1 MILSVSRRTDIPQ
14 YYSDWFYNRMQEG
27 FLYVKNP
34 MNCHQVSRIA
44 LSAGLVEF
52 VVFWTKNPAPM
63 MGRIGELGDIPYYIQ
78 FTLTG
83 YGRDIEPG
91 LPDKRQL
98 IKTFCETSAVAGS
111 DRMVWR
117 YDPVFCSER
126 YPAEYHF
133 HAFEEIAKGICG
145 CTDQVIISFLD
156 IYGKTKR
163 NMRGISVQE
172 LNEAGMRN
180 IGRGF
185 AEIAARYGMRV
196 KSCAEKADLSCV
208 GIGHANCVDPVRI
221 ERITGSPLR
230 AKKDKNQRAEC
241 GCVES
246 VETGA
251 YDTCQ
256 CGCKYCYANDSLAAV
271 ARQSAQYDVNSPL
284 LCGRIEKGDRITERR
299 MNRVFGRS

>member
-14 YYSDWFYNRMQEG
+14 YCSDWFFNRMKEG

-34 MNCHQVSRIA
+34 MNSHQVSKIL
-44 LSAGLVEF
+44 LSADLVEF

-63 MGRIGELGDIPYYIQ
+63 MGRIGELKNIPYYIQ

-91 LPDKRQL
+91 LLDKREL
-98 IKTFCETSAVAGS
+98 IRIFTDTAGAVGK

-126 YPAEYHF
+126 YPEEYHF

-156 IYGKTKR
+156 RYGKTNR
-163 NMRGISVQE
+163 NMRGIPVT
-172 LNEAGMRN
+172 EADEAAMRRM
-180 IGRGF
+180 GGAF
-185 AEIAARYGMRV
+185 AQIAAKYGM
-196 KSCAEKADLSCV
+196 KTTSCAETADLSGV
-208 GIGHANCVDPVRI
+208 GVGHASCVDPARI
-221 ERITGSPLR
+221 GRITGLTVKG
-230 AKKDKNQRAEC
+230 KKDKNQRPEC
-241 GCVES
+241 GCIES

-251 YDTCQ
+251 YDTCL
-256 CGCKYCYANDSLAAV
+256 CGCKYCYANDSAAAV
-271 ARQSAQYDVNSPL
+271 GRRCALYDANAPL
-284 LCGRIEKGDRITERR
+284 LCGRLEEGDRITVRR
-299 MNRVFGRS
+299 ASRILGV